1 MSLLR
6 FLNMPFRVSTCVQV
20 FRKWEN
26 VSAQQLAY
34 AYKSLPKSGEWRG
47 GGEEAVDKLPRS
59 DLSSASYVIY
69 GSHSN

>member
-1 MSLLR
+1 
-6 FLNMPFRVSTCVQV
+6 MPFRVYACVQV

-26 VSAQQLAY
+26 VSAPATRLY

-59 DLSSASYVIY
+59 DLIAASYVIY